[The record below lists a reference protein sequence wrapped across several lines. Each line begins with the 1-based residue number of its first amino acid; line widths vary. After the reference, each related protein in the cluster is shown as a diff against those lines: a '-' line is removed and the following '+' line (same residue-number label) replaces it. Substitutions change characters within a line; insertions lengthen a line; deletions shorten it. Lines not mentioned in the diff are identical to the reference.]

1 MNDGKELITD
11 TELVDKS
18 EVVTD
23 VKDENTEDVEETDVV
38 NEVDSDEADEL
49 TEEEIEKEKI
59 KKRKRRSLLKLNLV
73 SLFFTAVSFISVT
86 LAWFAYS
93 GLVTTQTEVD
103 VKAWYIE
110 FNKQGTAVSNNIV
123 ISLDDVYPGM
133 DIMSEVIDI
142 KNSGDSTAMI
152 DYKIKSVRILDD
164 EYEAD
169 DTGKLEDE
177 LSHKY
182 PFHINMALS
191 NRFANAKVGTG
202 KFTVSVSWPLDS
214 ESGLVKKD
222 GVGDAADT
230 SWGTKAYEFQKNEA
244 DALAK
249 DSSYQVRASIEIV
262 ISLEAVQYIGEGNA
276 PDTRYPLGKKV
287 LYNPI
292 DNVKC
297 DSLVGNCITTYV
309 IDKNN
314 TVADAD
320 VTLIPDLSGNASTSS
335 YSDYDGEYNSVTSDW
350 TVTHTR
356 LGVKHLVPVIAND
369 IISSVMVGS
378 DVSNQLIGF
387 VDYGDDKVDS
397 VINDTIAYNGYIRF
411 KNEMFPYF
419 SSSTCVWLD
428 ESYGSNKQFALV
440 KADELYSKIYP
451 SEITNDVL
459 CKAVPVITVS
469 KNKLN

>member
-1 MNDGKELITD
+1 MNEEKELID
-11 TELVDKS
+11 ETELVEDS
-18 EVVTD
+18 EEVVDDAKDTVEVVEAD
-23 VKDENTEDVEETDVV
+23 ETVKEDEV
-38 NEVDSDEADEL
+38 DEL
-49 TEEEIEKEKI
+49 TEEEVEKEKI
-59 KKRKRRSLLKLNLV
+59 RKRKRRSLLKLNLV

-164 EYEAD
+164 EYAAD

-177 LSHKY
+177 LSHNY

-202 KFTVSVSWPLDS
+202 KFVVSVSWPLDS
-214 ESGLVKKD
+214 ESELVKVD
-222 GVGDAADT
+222 GVGDVADT

-249 DSSYQVRASIEIV
+249 NSSYQVRSSIEIV
-262 ISLEAVQYIGEGNA
+262 ISLEAVQYIGEGAA
-276 PDTRYPLGKKV
+276 PDIRYPLGKKI
-287 LYNPI
+287 LYNPV

-297 DSLVGNCITTYV
+297 ESLEGNCITTYV

-320 VTLIPDLSGNASTSS
+320 VTLIPDLDGSVSTSN
-335 YSDYDGEYNSVTSDW
+335 YAGYAGAYNSVTSGW
-350 TVTHTR
+350 TVTHTG
-356 LGVKHLVPVIAND
+356 LGVKHLVPVISND
-369 IISSVMVGS
+369 IVSSVMVGS

-387 VDYGDDKVDS
+387 VDYGDNKVDS
-397 VINDTIAYNGYIRF
+397 VISDVVAYNGYIRF
-411 KNEMFPYF
+411 KNELFPYF

-451 SEITNDVL
+451 SEVTNDVE
-459 CKAVPVITVS
+459 CNAVPVITVS